1 MQKIE
6 GKRTVVILTSEQ
18 LSDLERIRR
27 RHDTTLSE
35 AIRITLD
42 LGLDVYT
49 DFEKAG
55 IPQIAEATKKAKN
68 AIRSYLQPR
77 TA

>member
-1 MQKIE
+1 MQKID

-18 LSDLERIRR
+18 LSVLERIQK
-27 RHDTTLSE
+27 RHDTTMSE

-42 LGLDVYT
+42 LGLDVYS

-55 IPQIAEATKKAKN
+55 IPQIAEATRKAKN
-68 AIRSYLQPR
+68 AVRNYLQPR
-77 TA
+77 IA

>member
-6 GKRTVVILTSEQ
+6 GKRTVVILTNEQ
-18 LSDLERIRR
+18 LRDLERIQK

-55 IPQIAEATKKAKN
+55 IPQIAEAARKAKN
-68 AIRSYLQPR
+68 AVREYLQPR
-77 TA
+77 LA